1 MKQYLVKLELGEG
14 KNFYIYLFYKR
25 GVNYLKKKKILLQ
38 NLRLSRFII
47 FWFLLDLSLPR
58 LKN

>member
-25 GVNYLKKKKILLQ
+25 GGGGGGGVNYLKKKKILLE

-47 FWFLLDLSLPR
+47 F
-58 LKN
+58 